1 MKLLLD
7 IGNTKITIYVHDDV
21 NNKTVKLL
29 TDTLKTEPVGNK
41 ILNLVNSY
49 KINSCFISS
58 VVPEINDEI
67 IATMEQNSIPTT
79 ILTSEYY
86 NQFVDFGSLDYTS
99 MGADRVV
106 VDAAATQKYGKNIIV
121 FDLGTAITVDVI
133 KDMRYSTGYIF
144 PGIRL
149 VRDSL
154 IGGTSQLKT
163 FEFVGLN
170 QANAALDTFTQL
182 NDGIMYGV
190 LGCINQYIKVA
201 LRHFEDESK
210 PKVIL
215 TGGSLYNILNIMPKE
230 DLIEILESEIIIDM
244 ELMLEGL
251 QYISTKLGA

>member
-7 IGNTKITIYVHDDV
+7 IGNTKITIYVY
-21 NNKTVKLL
+21 NQESNETIKLL

-41 ILNLVNSY
+41 ILDLVKTY
-49 KINSCFISS
+49 QIDSCFISS
-58 VVPEINDEI
+58 VVPEINEEI
-67 IATMEQNSIPTT
+67 ITTLEQNSIKTT
-79 ILTSEYY
+79 LLTSGQY
-86 NQFVDFGSLDYTS
+86 NQFVDFGNLDYTS

-106 VDAAATQKYGKNIIV
+106 VDVAAIEKYGKNIIV
-121 FDLGTAITVDVI
+121 FDLGTAITVDVL
-133 KDMRYSTGYIF
+133 KNQRYSTGYIF

-154 IGGTSQLKT
+154 ISGASQLQT

-170 QANAALDTFTQL
+170 QDDAALDTFTQL

-201 LRHFEDESK
+201 LRHFDEKDS
-210 PKVIL
+210 PKVII

-230 DLIEILESEIIIDM
+230 DLISILESEVILDM
-244 ELMLEGL
+244 
-251 QYISTKLGA
+251 